1 MAKKKGV
8 APKAPSKIEKAEE
21 VNVDPE
27 KGGVSKEQ
35 LRQMLNQEM
44 QKQIAA
50 CRKELDEANKK
61 ILDKYQCDLEVSVT
75 VTARGNIPN
84 ITVVPRPPSQ

>member
-1 MAKKKGV
+1 MPKKKV
-8 APKAPSKIEKAEE
+8 QEIEKAKE
-21 VNVDPE
+21 VEVTE
-27 KGGVSKEQ
+27 QKAGVSKEQ

-50 CRKELDEANKK
+50 CRKELDESNKV
-61 ILDKYQCDLEVSVT
+61 ILNKYQCDLEVSVT

-84 ITVVPRPPSQ
+84 IAVVPRPPRQ